1 MDAPRKRVP
10 GELVFVLLLLL
21 FALTALWQAWRI
33 SGFSGWSTPG
43 TLPMFAALVMVVT
56 GVKIVLDT
64 RQLPPPDVD
73 PERSAAGQ
81 FFHRVTPAAIVWFTL
96 FIAAYMFLLEPLG
109 FVVCSFVFLVGAM
122 IALGERRIVRTV
134 AISALS
140 LAVIYV
146 IFKTAFS
153 VVLPEGIL
161 RGMLP

>member
-33 SGFSGWSTPG
+33 AGFSSWSSPG
-43 TLPMFAALVMVVT
+43 ALPMLAALVMAVT
-56 GVKIVLDT
+56 GVKIVVDT
-64 RQLPPPDVD
+64 RKLPPPEPD
-73 PERSAAGQ
+73 PGRSLAGQ
-81 FFHRVTPAAIVWFTL
+81 FVHRVTPAAIVWFTL

-109 FVVCSFVFLVGAM
+109 FVACSFLFLVGAM
-122 IALGERRIVRTV
+122 YALGERRILRTLAV
-134 AISALS
+134 SALS
-140 LAVIYV
+140 LAIIYV
-146 IFKTAFS
+146 VFKTAFS